1 MAKYAFIVD
10 GIVDTVS
17 IARKPSNDW
26 IEVPDDVYSGFVL
39 QEDGSFLPPEPPEKT
54 REELYPPLA
63 PWKFHAIIR
72 VHNLNDQ
79 LESII
84 SSMDNIT
91 QAVVRSK
98 LDKVFEY
105 HRDDPLIDQL
115 GAALGLNS
123 SDIDAIWSQANGL
136 E

>member
-1 MAKYAFIVD
+1 M
-10 GIVDTVS
+10 
-17 IARKPSNDW
+17 
-26 IEVPDDVYSGFVL
+26 
-39 QEDGSFLPPEPPEKT
+39 QSFEST
-54 REELYPPLA
+54 
-63 PWKFHAIIR
+63 I
-72 VHNLNDQ
+72 LNDQ

-98 LDKVFEY
+98 LDKVLEY

-115 GAALGLNS
+115 GAALSLNS
-123 SDIDAIWSQANGL
+123 SDIDAIWSQANRL